1 MSSAAG
7 ATIVCGVATADSQ
20 TVLDTAAWLADK
32 HRANLIV
39 VHAFDEP
46 VIDAE
51 EVMDAIRAGTSSA
64 RDVETRLVEGSPAE
78 RLLEVARE
86 EDADLLVVGSRGRG
100 ALAGGLLGSVTRE
113 LTQTAECPVVIVPPN
128 ASSPSAGEG
137 TVVCGVDGSQHALAA
152 ARVARRLGERLGYG
166 VALVHASR
174 TARSLLTYVGR
185 STTPSVSVQPDIADK
200 QSQEILQQAA
210 EAVGGEP
217 AFAEVEAGDPAQV
230 LLSVAKR
237 ENGRM
242 IVIAARGVGAVHAAL
257 LGSVAVSLLQDADVP
272 VVVLSEPAE
281 RATA

>member
-1 MSSAAG
+1 
-7 ATIVCGVATADSQ
+7 
-20 TVLDTAAWLADK
+20 
-32 HRANLIV
+32 

-51 EVMDAIRAGTSSA
+51 QVMEAIRAGTSDA

-78 RLLEVARE
+78 RLLEVVRE
-86 EDADLLVVGSRGRG
+86 EDADFLVVGSRGRG
-100 ALAGGLLGSVTRE
+100 AIAGGLLGSVARD
-113 LTQTAECPVVIVPPN
+113 LTQTATCPLVVVPPN
-128 ASSPSAGEG
+128 ASSPADGEG

-152 ARVARRLGERLGYG
+152 ARVARQLGERLGYG
-166 VALVHASR
+166 VAVVHASR

-200 QSQEILQQAA
+200 QSQEILRAA
-210 EAVGGEP
+210 TDALGVEP
-217 AFAEVEAGDPAQV
+217 AFADVEAGDAADV

-257 LGSVAVSLLQDADVP
+257 LGSVAVSLLQAAEVP

-281 RATA
+281 RASASP